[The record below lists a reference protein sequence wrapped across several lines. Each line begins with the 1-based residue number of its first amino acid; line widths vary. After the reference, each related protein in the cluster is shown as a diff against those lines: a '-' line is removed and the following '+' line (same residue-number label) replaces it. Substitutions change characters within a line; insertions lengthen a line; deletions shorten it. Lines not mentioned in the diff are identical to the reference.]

1 MCVLACASLHLPAC
15 RSPEAPTSL
24 ASLLP
29 SSFFICTSS
38 CSSCF
43 RLDLS
48 HSAVLLPTLLRS
60 VIQFCAELVCPSCCV
75 PVPTAHPLSSG
86 SLFLKLVKFFTFS
99 LSYCVCARC
108 ACFGVMLLSKARSQ
122 LGPTLSVVLL
132 TRQPSACPSTQNTF
146 VELHT
151 RVCLSVLALFSP

>member
-60 VIQFCAELVCPSCCV
+60 VIQFCAELLCPSCCV

-99 LSYCVCARC
+99 LSYCVCALC
-108 ACFGVMLLSKARSQ
+108 MLWGHASLEGKVTIGSYPLCRS
-122 LGPTLSVVLL
+122 TDS
-132 TRQPSACPSTQNTF
+132 SAI
-146 VELHT
+146 
-151 RVCLSVLALFSP
+151 CLSIYPKHIC